1 MKNLKKFSIYSFI
14 LSIIGIVFG
23 MKFQFMAYWGS
34 SYTVGMMWFWIG
46 AFLSYAFSLTAIFL
60 MFFKTKNLKLSIV
73 VVVLRITILLI
84 TIANILWTTF
94 VIIAGLSGM

>member
-1 MKNLKKFSIYSFI
+1 MSSQNKTSIFSFV

-23 MKFQFMAYWGS
+23 MKFQYMAYWGS
-34 SYTVGMMWFWIG
+34 GYPVGMMWFWIG
-46 AFLSYAFSLTAIFL
+46 AFLSYVFSLTAIL
-60 MFFKTKNLKLSIV
+60 LVLFKTKFNFVGNASKIIIS
-73 VVVLRITILLI
+73 LI